1 MAAEQDTYQVVCCRI
16 VHGGTEREPVV
27 IKHGTE
33 SEKESLARMDA
44 VSSFAPLHNHHAML
58 VVRSCLDHLPSAV
71 SVLCFDTLFH
81 SSIPDF
87 RTRYA
92 VSTPPHKTPVPLVKY
107 GFHGLSYKSVVS
119 QIANKLGKAESETNL
134 VVAHLGSG
142 GSVCW
147 IKDGKSANT
156 SMGLT
161 PLEGLPGGTRSGSVD
176 PSLIFHHT
184 PDCSET
190 TDWAGREITKA
201 EMVLNKESGFK
212 ALVGTDNFGTITAN
226 AFPENSKEGDKDSLL
241 VYKLYLDHIMQFVSF
256 YVSSALAVGPLDGV
270 VLAGGIGEKSARLR
284 ADVLGELAWV
294 EKLGGGGG
302 GLDVEANEEGKGLRR
317 ITKEGSKVPGWVV
330 ETDEEL
336 VVIEMA
342 WEATG
347 NDK

>member
-1 MAAEQDTYQVVCCRI
+1 MHILLTRI
-16 VHGGTEREPVV
+16 VHGGTEREAVV
-27 IKHGTE
+27 IKHGTD
-33 SEKESLARMDA
+33 SERESLTRMDA

-58 VVRSCLDHLPSAV
+58 VVRSCLDHLPSAI

-81 SSIPDF
+81 STIPAF
-87 RTRYA
+87 RTTYA

-107 GFHGLSYKSVVS
+107 GFHGLSYKSVLS
-119 QIANKLGKAESETNL
+119 QVAHKLGKPESEMNL

-147 IKDGKSANT
+147 IKNGESANT

-184 PDCSET
+184 PDCSDT
-190 TDWAGREITKA
+190 TDWAGRQITKA

-212 ALVGTDNFGTITAN
+212 ALVGTDNFGTISQN
-226 AFPENSKEGDKDSLL
+226 AFPDDGAKADKDSLL
-241 VYKLYLDHIMQFVSF
+241 VYNLYFDHVMQFVSS
-256 YVSSALAVGPLDGV
+256 YVSSALAAGPLDGV

-284 ADVLGELAWV
+284 ADVLAGLEWI
-294 EKLGGGGG
+294 EKLGGGEG
-302 GLDVEANEEGKGLRR
+302 GLDVQANEKREGLRR
-317 ITKEGSKVPGWVV
+317 ITKEGSRVPGWVV

-342 WEATG
+342 WKATR
-347 NDK
+347 NEK